1 MPTEAELDDLVLSRH
16 RTTLK
21 LAWEAELR
29 EDLEDGGDDDAAYR
43 VASMSEADRAEATS
57 TLRFERSL
65 DADERRAY
73 EKLGEA
79 SRPAFVAKT
88 RHRRSLTP
96 AALGERGAGA
106 RARNLRAVKVEL

>member
-43 VASMSEADRAEATS
+43 VASMSEADAPRRPQLSASSARSTPTS
-57 TLRFERSL
+57 
-65 DADERRAY
+65 
-73 EKLGEA
+73 
-79 SRPAFVAKT
+79 
-88 RHRRSLTP
+88 
-96 AALGERGAGA
+96 GA
-106 RARNLRAVKVEL
+106 RTSV